1 MLSADYV
8 ADLCV
13 YEEKHCLLSVAGD
26 GTLAV
31 IDLREHKVL
40 WEPMQRRE
48 LSLCM
53 CLWLCWEAVWC
64 VVDSRDGIIMHGFC
78 FADNIET

>member
-1 MLSADYV
+1 MHARISCFADRQGVLLPLLSPPAFCSRHHNNLTSFLLSFSLPSLLSADYV

-31 IDLREHKVL
+31 IDLRKHKV
-40 WEPMQRRE
+40 P
-48 LSLCM
+48 
-53 CLWLCWEAVWC
+53 
-64 VVDSRDGIIMHGFC
+64 
-78 FADNIET
+78 